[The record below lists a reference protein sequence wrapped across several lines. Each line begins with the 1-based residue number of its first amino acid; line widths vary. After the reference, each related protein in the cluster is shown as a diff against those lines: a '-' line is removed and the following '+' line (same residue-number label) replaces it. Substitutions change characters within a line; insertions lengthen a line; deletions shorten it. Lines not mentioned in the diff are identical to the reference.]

1 MAGTVKITLSDTKAT
16 QIFTSAE
23 EGVATVLGEAYF
35 FMSDEATPAIPT
47 DGAAHYRAA
56 GSIIKSNKQNIFAY
70 SKKGSA
76 FLADVV
82 VSKWN

>member
-47 DGAAHYRAA
+47 DGAAHPRLS
-56 GSIIKSNKQNIFAY
+56 GSIVRSSKQNIFAY
-70 SKKGSA
+70 SKKGA
-76 FLADVV
+76 AYLADII
-82 VSKWN
+82 VSTWS